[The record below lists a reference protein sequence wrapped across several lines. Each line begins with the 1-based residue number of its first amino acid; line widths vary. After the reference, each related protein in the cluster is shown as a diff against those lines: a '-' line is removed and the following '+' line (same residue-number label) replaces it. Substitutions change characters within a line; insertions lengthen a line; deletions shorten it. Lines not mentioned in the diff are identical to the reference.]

1 MDKILCRTV
10 FLRSINVLVCVD
22 SINLLLV
29 VLSIVSFQP
38 SMVAFQ

>member
-1 MDKILCRTV
+1 ML
-10 FLRSINVLVCVD
+10 S
-22 SINLLLV
+22 V